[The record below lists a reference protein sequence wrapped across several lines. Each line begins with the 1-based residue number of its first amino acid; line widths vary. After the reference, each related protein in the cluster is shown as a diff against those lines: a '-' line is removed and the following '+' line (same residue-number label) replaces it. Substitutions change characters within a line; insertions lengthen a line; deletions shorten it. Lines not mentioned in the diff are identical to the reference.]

1 MRIAYPLDAQPP
13 TPETRTRR
21 PLLERRMIGLGHLPS
36 IENLQCFIAAAE
48 HLNFRRAA
56 EQMALTPT
64 AFGQRIKQLEE
75 QLDFPLFARTTRHVE
90 LTPAGHRL
98 LPVARD
104 AIATAQQCAEIVHH
118 DEALPARFTLGT
130 RFELGMSWVVPAMLA
145 LRESYPQWHVDLYFG
160 SGEDILER
168 LRNRQVDCII
178 TSAPVARREW
188 AAEFLHPEQYV
199 FVGAPKLLEEKPFD
213 VVEDARKH
221 CLVDINEGLPL
232 TRYLT
237 STGPQLQFA
246 DIWLTG
252 AGAPMIEIVLR
263 GYGVAVLPKYMVS
276 EHIDAGRLV
285 ALLPEYDLL
294 EDSFRLL
301 YRGDSLHAEALGEF
315 AGFLRER
322 PLT

>member
-1 MRIAYPLDAQPP
+1 
-13 TPETRTRR
+13 
-21 PLLERRMIGLGHLPS
+21 MIGLGHLPS
-36 IENLQCFIAAAE
+36 IENLQCFVAAAE
-48 HLNFRRAA
+48 HLNFRRAS

-75 QLDFPLFARTTRHVE
+75 QLEFPLFARTTRHVE

-98 LPVARD
+98 LPVARG
-104 AIATAQQCAEIVHH
+104 AIATAQQCAEVVHH
-118 DEALPARFTLGT
+118 EEALPARFTLGT
-130 RFELGMSWVVPAMLA
+130 RFELGMSWVVPAMLE
-145 LRESYPQWHVDLYFG
+145 LREKYPHWHVDLYFG

-168 LRNRQVDCII
+168 LRNRQVDSII

-188 AAEFLHPEQYV
+188 TAEFLHPENYV
-199 FVGAPKLLEEKPFD
+199 FVGAPGLLAENPLDD
-213 VVEDARKH
+213 VDDAKRH
-221 CLVDINEGLPL
+221 CLIDINEALPL

-263 GYGVAVLPKYMVS
+263 GYGVAVLPHYMVA
-276 EHIDAGRLV
+276 EHIAQGRLV
-285 ALLPEYDLL
+285 RLLPEYELL

-301 YRGDSLHAEALGEF
+301 YRGDSLHAEAMAEF
-315 AGFLRER
+315 AAFLRER